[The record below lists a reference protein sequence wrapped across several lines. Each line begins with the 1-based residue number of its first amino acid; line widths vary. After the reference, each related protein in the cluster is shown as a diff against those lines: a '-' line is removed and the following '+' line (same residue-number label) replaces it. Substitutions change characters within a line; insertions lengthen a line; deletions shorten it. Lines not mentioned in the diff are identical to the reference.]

1 MKFKMTEN
9 YGMYEYEELN
19 IAPGLY
25 YLVTANGNGKSTF
38 LKNIARTEGFVELRR
53 GISGKLTFERKLKE
67 DDIVYF
73 RYNAEDDNNRSR
85 ARTNDMN
92 LSTESLVQAMMVD
105 SEGQNRY
112 RSFVDIV
119 SDIGAAIKVN
129 KEKRNKVIILLDA
142 MDSGLDIAYCRK
154 LREFFKDVV
163 EEDIKNE
170 DIWVFIAAN
179 QFALIKE
186 QCCLDVNNGNILCFK
201 EYEEYEKFIEQK
213 AKEESQRVKKKSSR
227 KRTCEEVK
235 RHRF

>member
-1 MKFKMTEN
+1 MKFKMIEN
-9 YGMYEYEELN
+9 YDLFDYEEIN
-19 IAPGLY
+19 IMPGLY
-25 YLVTANGNGKSTF
+25 FLTTANGNGKSTF
-38 LKNIARTEGFVELRR
+38 LKNIAHNDNFVELRR
-53 GISGKLTFERKLKE
+53 GISGELKLEKKIDENSVVF
-67 DDIVYF
+67 F

-85 ARTNDMN
+85 ARTNDLN
-92 LSTESLVQAMMVD
+92 LETSSLIQAMMVD

-112 RSFVDIV
+112 RSFVDV
-119 SDIGAAIKVN
+119 VQDIGAAIKVN

-142 MDSGLDIAYCRK
+142 IDSGLDVAYCRK